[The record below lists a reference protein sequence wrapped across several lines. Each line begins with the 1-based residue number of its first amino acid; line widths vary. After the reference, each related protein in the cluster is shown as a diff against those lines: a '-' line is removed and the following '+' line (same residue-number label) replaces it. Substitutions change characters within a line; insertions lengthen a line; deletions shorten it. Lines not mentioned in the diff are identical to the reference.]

1 MYRVAVSPQ
10 SGSIL
15 RVVVADDHRFFREG
29 VRGILEGAGME
40 VIGEASDGAEAVTL
54 TQALEPDVVVMDLNM
69 PHLSGVEATRRIL
82 AANPAARVVVLT
94 VSEVDGD
101 VLDAMATG
109 ACGYLIKSDPPH
121 ALVAAVRNAMS
132 EHAVISRVVVEK
144 LVRGVAEDARAEPA
158 ATPRPELTER
168 EVEVLRLLAQGADN
182 AAIGRGLFISPHT
195 VKQYVAHIFEK
206 LGVRTRTEAAVE
218 AVRMGLV

>member
-1 MYRVAVSPQ
+1 MYRDVVPPRTEPV
-10 SGSIL
+10 L

-29 VRGILEGAGME
+29 VRGILENAGME
-40 VIGEASDGAEAVTL
+40 VVGEASDGAEAVTL

-82 AANPAARVVVLT
+82 TANPAARVVVLT
-94 VSEVDGD
+94 VSDVNTD

-109 ACGYLIKSDPPH
+109 ACGYLIKSDPPD

-132 EHAVISRVVVEK
+132 EQAVLSRVVVER
-144 LVRGVAEDARAEPA
+144 LVRGVAEDGRPEPPA
-158 ATPRPELTER
+158 GPRPELTER